1 MKYNKT
7 GFCRY
12 CGQAWAIESDKELT
26 EEQLNNEATWKCKC
40 DEAIQDRNRKEYKKT
55 AETDINILFGEEMPE
70 AAEFLKSALPLMVE
84 RKVLSLSLDIDGRYK
99 AKMKST
105 IAGKIKV
112 TKTFSEKWE
121 TEN

>member
-1 MKYNKT
+1 MKFNES

-12 CGQAWAIESDKELT
+12 CGQAWAIESNKELT
-26 EEQLNNEATWKCKC
+26 EEQLNNEATWKCRC
-40 DEAIQDRNRKEYKKT
+40 DEAVQARTREEYKKT

-70 AAEFLKSALPLMVE
+70 ATEFLKSAIPLLVE
-84 RKVLSLSLDIDGRYK
+84 RKVIALSLDIDGRFK

-105 IAGKIKV
+105 VAGKVKV
-112 TKTFSEKWE
+112 TKTLSEKWE